1 MTHVDVQEAN
11 KHFLE
16 LIERIARGEEIIIDK
31 DEQPFAIISPIN
43 GVKRVRHFGSAKG
56 LVQIADILT

>member
-1 MTHVDVQEAN
+1 MTHIDVQEAN

-16 LIERIARGEEIIIDK
+16 LIERIAKGEEIIIDK

-43 GVKRVRHFGSAKG
+43 GVKRVRHLAAPR
-56 LVQIADILT
+56 V